1 MLKRIAQWFSP
12 KARFVAQHQALGTPP
27 EHIEMLWGFREL
39 ERKASVQLRR
49 LYQAEN
55 PLPLPE
61 TEFLSHDID
70 WIGHRR
76 ALAEHEAR
84 YQEYLEEE
92 EEDARRREREEE
104 EEKERSAK

>member
-1 MLKRIAQWFSP
+1 M
-12 KARFVAQHQALGTPP
+12 
-27 EHIEMLWGFREL
+27 
-39 ERKASVQLRR
+39 ERKAAVQLRR

-61 TEFLSHDID
+61 TDAVTLEID
-70 WIGHRR
+70 WIGHQH
-76 ALAEHEAR
+76 ALDEHEAR

>member
-1 MLKRIAQWFSP
+1 M
-12 KARFVAQHQALGTPP
+12 
-27 EHIEMLWGFREL
+27 
-39 ERKASVQLRR
+39 ERKAAVQLRR

-55 PLPLPE
+55 PLPLPQS
-61 TEFLSHDID
+61 EFLSHDTD

-76 ALAEHEAR
+76 ALDEYEAR

-92 EEDARRREREEE
+92 EEYARRREREEE

>member
-1 MLKRIAQWFSP
+1 M
-12 KARFVAQHQALGTPP
+12 
-27 EHIEMLWGFREL
+27 
-39 ERKASVQLRR
+39 ERKAAVQLRR

-55 PLPLPE
+55 PLPLPQS
-61 TEFLSHDID
+61 EFLSHDTD

-76 ALAEHEAR
+76 ALDEYEAR
-84 YQEYLEEE
+84 YQEYL